1 MQSQPNQDQGCGLGR
16 RDRLDAKTT
25 NKTRAWLQF
34 YLMVLIPLSVLLG
47 SSTELI
53 YMPIQSQTPCSLID
67 SLIDSTGRIILR
79 AESTFYSTGRILRVL
94 DESSKLRC

>member
-34 YLMVLIPLSVLLG
+34 YLMVLIPISVLFIQH
-47 SSTELI
+47 TFI
-53 YMPIQSQTPCSLID
+53 HAYPITSAVLID
-67 SLIDSTGRIILR
+67 RLIDR
-79 AESTFYSTGRILRVL
+79 
-94 DESSKLRC
+94 

>member
-34 YLMVLIPLSVLLG
+34 YDGINTYLRSLHPYSVG
-47 SSTELI
+47 
-53 YMPIQSQTPCSLID
+53 MPVQSQAPCSLID
-67 SLIDSTGRIILR
+67 SLIDSTGQIILR

-94 DESSKLRC
+94 DESSK